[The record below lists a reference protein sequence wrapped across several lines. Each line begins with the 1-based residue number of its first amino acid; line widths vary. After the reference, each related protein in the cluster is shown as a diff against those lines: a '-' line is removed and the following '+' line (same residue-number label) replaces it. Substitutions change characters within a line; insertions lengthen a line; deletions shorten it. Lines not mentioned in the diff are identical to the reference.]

1 MPNIL
6 FSAICAIGFLAL
18 YACRGD
24 EVLLPAE
31 QESVPVVYN
40 PDSNIT
46 GLYLLN
52 EGNMGSNKSTLDFL
66 DFRSGIYLR
75 NVFPERN
82 PDVVK
87 EMGDVGNDIRIYG
100 NKIYVVLNA
109 SHKVDVL
116 DLFTAKK
123 ITQIDI
129 PNCRSIRFSEGKAYV
144 SSYVGPVAMDD
155 NAPLGAVYKV
165 DTASF
170 KIEAKVAVGYQPEEL
185 EIVGKNIFVANS
197 GGYRAPKYDNTVS
210 VINLAG
216 FRQVKQIPVG
226 INPQRIRADKYG
238 KLWVSIQGDRNKV
251 PSALCVL
258 EKQETSGDYS
268 VSGTL
273 DIPCSN
279 MAIHGDSLYLFSISS
294 GFADGKNRAA
304 YSIIDVRTKKVVS
317 GNFITDGTENEIE
330 MPYGLA
336 VHPENGDIFITDAKN
351 YVSSGK
357 LLCYD
362 KTGKRRWS
370 IRTGDIP
377 AHIAFVNKDIN
388 NRR

>member
-1 MPNIL
+1 M
-6 FSAICAIGFLAL
+6 
-18 YACRGD
+18 
-24 EVLLPAE
+24 
-31 QESVPVVYN
+31 
-40 PDSNIT
+40 
-46 GLYLLN
+46 
-52 EGNMGSNKSTLDFL
+52 
-66 DFRSGIYLR
+66 
-75 NVFPERN
+75 
-82 PDVVK
+82 
-87 EMGDVGNDIRIYG
+87 
-100 NKIYVVLNA
+100 
-109 SHKVDVL
+109 
-116 DLFTAKK
+116 
-123 ITQIDI
+123 
-129 PNCRSIRFSEGKAYV
+129 
-144 SSYVGPVAMDD
+144 
-155 NAPLGAVYKV
+155 
-165 DTASF
+165 
-170 KIEAKVAVGYQPEEL
+170 
-185 EIVGKNIFVANS
+185 
-197 GGYRAPKYDNTVS
+197 
-210 VINLAG
+210 
-216 FRQVKQIPVG
+216 
-226 INPQRIRADKYG
+226 
-238 KLWVSIQGDRNKV
+238 
-251 PSALCVL
+251 L